1 VRVARLNLRKEEAE
15 QAHQLEQQLR
25 EEERATCEESKI
37 AISNAR
43 DTLQYEAALAGA
55 EDACQIKV
63 NQAKKTCRLK
73 LSQAEKSCDRKMSD
87 AASANLVNDTCDCEE
102 MDRKNEEIW
111 RQLLEEAASNPG
123 LCISSSSS
131 SSATSASATDGSAAS
146 SSSSSTAS
154 TMGGA
159 LPSRSAG
166 GSNDTASSELREML
180 RAAEHK
186 IVQER
191 STSEHLRNYIHIG
204 IFCAC
209 IFAVLS
215 MLIGVMLGMLAVY
228 FCTSP
233 TVKEEVSQFF
243 SQWLLMIVGPAPEDA
258 FDDDFQDEDEE
269 EEEEEADDGGEEEE
283 DRKIMA
289 QAKKEGASRRSIGS
303 DESESGSEIWAHWA
317 CGETSASSPRQQSCD
332 ASDGDDDTDVDEAAN
347 NGSFATALRAVD
359 VLRCTFSSL
368 NASLEGATSC
378 LMDEGEAAGSKA
390 NAAAAAAA
398 DDDDADEWDMVR
410 DAPPS
415 QSN

>member
-1 VRVARLNLRKEEAE
+1 
-15 QAHQLEQQLR
+15 
-25 EEERATCEESKI
+25 
-37 AISNAR
+37 
-43 DTLQYEAALAGA
+43 
-55 EDACQIKV
+55 
-63 NQAKKTCRLK
+63 
-73 LSQAEKSCDRKMSD
+73 
-87 AASANLVNDTCDCEE
+87 
-102 MDRKNEEIW
+102 
-111 RQLLEEAASNPG
+111 
-123 LCISSSSS
+123 
-131 SSATSASATDGSAAS
+131 
-146 SSSSSTAS
+146 
-154 TMGGA
+154 
-159 LPSRSAG
+159 
-166 GSNDTASSELREML
+166 ML

-209 IFAVLS
+209 TFAVLS

-258 FDDDFQDEDEE
+258 FDDDFEDE

-283 DRKIMA
+283 DRKMMA

-332 ASDGDDDTDVDEAAN
+332 ESDGDDDTDVDEAAN

-378 LMDEGEAAGSKA
+378 LMDEGEAAGSKG
-390 NAAAAAAA
+390 NADDDDD

>member
-15 QAHQLEQQLR
+15 QAHQLEQKLR

-37 AISNAR
+37 AISKAR

-87 AASANLVNDTCDCEE
+87 AASANLVGACDCEE
-102 MDRKNEEIW
+102 MNLRIEEMR
-111 RQLLEEAASNPG
+111 RQLIEEAASNTG
-123 LCISSSSS
+123 TCISSSSS
-131 SSATSASATDGSAAS
+131 SSATSASATATDGSAAS

-154 TMGGA
+154 SMGGA
-159 LPSRSAG
+159 LPSRSTG
-166 GSNDTASSELREML
+166 GSNDAASSELREML

-204 IFCAC
+204 VFCAC
-209 IFAVLS
+209 ACAVLS
-215 MLIGVMLGMLAVY
+215 MLIGAMIGMLAVY

-243 SQWLLMIVGPAPEDA
+243 SQWLLMIVGPAPEDT
-258 FDDDFQDEDEE
+258 FDDDFEDS
-269 EEEEEADDGGEEEE
+269 EEEEEADDGDVEE
-283 DRKIMA
+283 DGEIVA
-289 QAKKEGASRRSIGS
+289 QAKKEGSSRRSIGS

-317 CGETSASSPRQQSCD
+317 CGETSASSPRQQSGD
-332 ASDGDDDTDVDEAAN
+332 ASEGDGDTDVDEAAN

-390 NAAAAAAA
+390 DADDD